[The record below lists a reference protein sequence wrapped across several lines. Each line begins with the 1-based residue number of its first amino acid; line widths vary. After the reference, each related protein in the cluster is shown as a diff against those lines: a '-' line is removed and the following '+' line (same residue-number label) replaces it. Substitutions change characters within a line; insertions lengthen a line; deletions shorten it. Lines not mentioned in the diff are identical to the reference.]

1 MNDNIPESEPGGTT
15 EFDRFRI
22 GQNRNS
28 STFFTG
34 AIDELKIY
42 NRALTASEISSR
54 FAN

>member
-1 MNDNIPESEPGGTT
+1 MKVLSVGGTT
-15 EFDRFRI
+15 EFNRFRI
-22 GQNRNS
+22 GRNRNGNKYY
-28 STFFTG
+28 TG